1 MKPDIDY
8 TLYLVLDPDLCGD
21 KNPLEITAQALAGGV
36 STVQLRAPKRKK
48 RDMFELAMA
57 LKPILAGKR
66 VPLIINDE
74 IDVALACKAEGAHIG
89 QSDLPPEEARR
100 LLGEDAILG
109 LSVSFAKEMQAAIAL
124 PAGTID
130 YVGIGPIFPTGSKL
144 DANPVTGPQGLSA
157 LSRLSP
163 YPVVAIG
170 GIDIA
175 GAALLSKVGIQG
187 IAVISAICASA
198 NPTLASRE
206 LRRAFL
212 GDTSH
217 DL

>member
-8 TLYLVLDPDLCGD
+8 TLYLVLDPDLCGG
-21 KNPLEITAQALAGGV
+21 KNPLEIARQSLAGGV

-48 RDMFELAMA
+48 REMFELAMA
-57 LKPILAGKR
+57 LKPILLEKH

-74 IDVALACKAEGAHIG
+74 IDVALACKAEGVHVG
-89 QSDLPPEEARR
+89 QNDLSPQEARR
-100 LLGEDAILG
+100 LLGEDVILG
-109 LSVSFAKEMQAAIAL
+109 LSVSFPEEMQTAIAL

-144 DANPVTGPQGLSA
+144 DANPVTEPQGLAA

-175 GAALLSKVGIQG
+175 GAAQLSKVGIQG
-187 IAVISAICASA
+187 IAVISAICSSE
-198 NPTLASRE
+198 NPTMASKK

-212 GDTSH
+212 GDSGH